1 MPRSTWSNSSLSRKP
16 RRSPMARLI
25 TVLAV
30 LLVVLV
36 GGMFFLASRDDDRP
50 VERIETVVPA
60 DRIGR

>member
-1 MPRSTWSNSSLSRKP
+1 
-16 RRSPMARLI
+16 MARLV

-60 DRIGR
+60 DRIGQ